1 MATPTTGWDETSPAG
16 SDALNAGDN
25 RIREMKT
32 QIREVVDVDHKF
44 ASSGSDADNGCHD
57 QVTLLE
63 KADLG
68 TGAVGKTI
76 LGSQTVST
84 KGELVYTD
92 EDDNDIVLTKGGGQN
107 YSAPS
112 ALANMAGIM
121 SYIYPVG
128 IVITLGVSTNPATL
142 LGVGTWTAIAGRVIV
157 GIDAG
162 QTEFDTLDETG
173 GAKTH
178 TLSTAEIP
186 SHQHNINFTGA
197 DGTTQGS
204 FMSGSN
210 AGGYN
215 ENQLTAAA
223 GGGGAHN
230 NLQPYIVKYCWQRV
244 S

>member
-157 GIDAG
+157 GIDG
-162 QTEFDTLDETG
+162 SHTEFDTLDETG
-173 GAKTH
+173 GAKTFDN
-178 TLSTAEIP
+178 
-186 SHQHNINFTGA
+186 SHNHGGATG
-197 DGTTQGS
+197 GVS
-204 FMSGSN
+204 F
-210 AGGYN
+210 
-215 ENQLTAAA
+215 
-223 GGGGAHN
+223 GGGGSLTAGALDTAHTHSISSSGSSTQSL
-230 NLQPYIVKYCWQRV
+230 LQPYIVKYVWQRV

>member
-1 MATPTTGWDETSPAG
+1 MAVVPTVGFDETSPAG

-32 QIREVVDVDHKF
+32 QIREVIGADHKF
-44 ASSGSDADNGCHD
+44 LSSGSDADNGCHN

-121 SYIYPVG
+121 NFIYPVG
-128 IVITLGVSTNPATL
+128 HIYISYVSTNPATL
-142 LGVGTWTAIAGRVIV
+142 LGIGTWSAFAAGKVLV
-157 GIDAG
+157 GLDSG
-162 QTEFDTLDETG
+162 DTDFDTVGETG
-173 GAKTH
+173 GAKTINLQH
-178 TLSTAEIP
+178 NHGGSATPIAQGAISSATDGVNIGDQHREQTATIANALST
-186 SHQHNINFTGA
+186 
-197 DGTTQGS
+197 TQS
-204 FMSGSN
+204 IMPPFIAVYMWRR
-210 AGGYN
+210 
-215 ENQLTAAA
+215 TA
-223 GGGGAHN
+223 
-230 NLQPYIVKYCWQRV
+230 
-244 S
+244 